1 MLLILALVALSF
13 ANAEVLDDSV
23 FHKMSLPK
31 AWRMWKIRYE
41 STMLGESYDEDARF
55 HAFALNY
62 AFVNMENTLNNT
74 YTVALN
80 KFAHLSFEEFAE
92 NHLGYDGYLKENDVN
107 YPAAPNTHVASAEA
121 NPSSVDWREQN
132 AVNDVKD
139 QGNCGSCW
147 TFSAIAALE
156 TQYWKV
162 TGNLLS
168 LSEQD
173 MVDCCKREKL
183 PGSVQTCCN
192 GCSGGLMDYAFQY
205 MVDQQNGH
213 NDLENLY
220 PYTARDGTCKYTE
233 NKAFSDAVVTGYTD
247 ISSESDLEDAV
258 ANVGVI
264 SVAVNANSAWQLY
277 SGGVL
282 NPALCLKNK
291 LDHGVAT
298 VGYGTAAKGG
308 DYWIVRNSWG
318 TSWGENGYVRLSKG
332 SNTCGIVNGPPS
344 YPTMTKA

>member
-1 MLLILALVALSF
+1 MLLLFALVALSC
-13 ANAEVLDDSV
+13 ANAKVLEDAV
-23 FHKMSLPK
+23 FHKMPLQA
-31 AWRMWKIRYE
+31 AWRSWKLKYE
-41 STMLGESYDEDARF
+41 DSMLGAEFDEDTRF

-62 AFVNMENTLNNT
+62 AYVNMENSLNNT
-74 YTVALN
+74 YIVALN
-80 KFAHLSFEEFAE
+80 KFAHLSFGEFAE
-92 NHLGYDGYLKENDVN
+92 NHLGYMGYLKDAEDF
-107 YPAAPNTHVASAEA
+107 PRAPSTHVPSVET
-121 NPSSVDWREQN
+121 NPASVDWRESN
-132 AVNDVKD
+132 AVNEVKD

-156 TQYWKV
+156 TQYWQV
-162 TGNLLS
+162 TGSLLS

-183 PGSVQTCCN
+183 PGSQQTCCN
-192 GCSGGLMDYAFQY
+192 GCQGGLMDYAFQY
-205 MVDQQNGH
+205 MNDEQSGH

-220 PYTARDGTCKYTE
+220 PYTGKDSTCKYTE
-233 NKAFSDAVVTGYTD
+233 NKAFADAKVTGYTD

-277 SGGVL
+277 NGGVL
-282 NPALCLKNK
+282 NPSLCLKNK

-298 VGYGTAAKGG
+298 VGYGTATKGG

-318 TSWGENGYVRLSKG
+318 ASWGENGYVRLSKG